1 MHGSHDLKGISE
13 IAFKCPFLCTNN
25 NEFEYHI
32 SLVPVWI
39 CTTLPDSS
47 YTFSPIRKVHLSSA
61 LKFNAL
67 WHFFFPISLFNT
79 WRLWVYP
86 CQMFIFGIPI
96 TTAQEVL
103 TEWLIKTIT
112 IIILSKYLVSNVF
125 FLCYDSS
132 VKSLVHKCFKFALC
146 MFETRENNTKTRLYK

>member
-1 MHGSHDLKGISE
+1 MKSHSNVLFYVPTTMNLNI
-13 IAFKCPFLCTNN
+13 IFHLFLY
-25 NEFEYHI
+25 EYVLHYRTLHI
-32 SLVPVWI
+32 S
-39 CTTLPDSS
+39 
-47 YTFSPIRKVHLSSA
+47 FSPIRKVHSSSA